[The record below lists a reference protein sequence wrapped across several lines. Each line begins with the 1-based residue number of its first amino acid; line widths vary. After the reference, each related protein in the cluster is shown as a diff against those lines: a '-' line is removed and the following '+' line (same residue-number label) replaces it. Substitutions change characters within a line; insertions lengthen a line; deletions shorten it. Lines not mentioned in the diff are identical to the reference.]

1 MPLATSEASGSPPVL
16 STLPTAAEYSL
27 PAQALNQDEELDS
40 TPRPEP
46 ELSSLLPPGPAI
58 GSIDTT
64 APTESTNDGNTTTPN
79 LETKLQS
86 EDQVQPLLDRLLSAI
101 SGASE
106 TTLIAGFSVIALVMS
121 TVFGRIGLLLVGT
134 FLGAMLHAAL
144 QNQNGLLDVVKSLAK
159 SKDSIPTE
167 KESSDS
173 TKEQKAQEDIIVADF
188 SSLNPKVGSALDEL
202 CNAVVKDCINSWY
215 MPLIPDD
222 SSFPATCHHYL
233 AQTFLRFSKHMNNK
247 RPADVFFWS
256 VINISG
262 TMTTFMQDL
271 SRALSV
277 NRELKA
283 GVQAYTS
290 ANPKSDLAEL
300 VHRGQQDKKLRELS
314 SDILQQFAPRDLKSS
329 EPVALFLKNIVR
341 SVILWNMVEKFS
353 DPDFINEWI
362 IHFLEQKESA
372 GPTKEGVGA
381 VLQAFDRS
389 VAGAAQGSL
398 PKVSTVIPQES
409 KSATQSPT
417 ARKENFRPA
426 QTQTNGINGTNGIKN
441 TNGMNGVNSTNGTNA
456 TNSPSAERPSRVLP
470 LEVIRN
476 GNISNRSEN
485 DFEGRKSLE
494 MRSASQNQ
502 SPVDSPPRSPIEI
515 PTKRASS
522 SASSHASVSELSM
535 TPQKTSSESSRS
547 GIYPS
552 QAVEQTKPSP
562 GLGLLNGRVTVVDT
576 GPTPDPTR
584 TLRSKPKNQFMIQLE
599 PMASAGRIV
608 MRTYQDFENLHNTL
622 FSVARISGCEK
633 YMMAFSEE
641 GLPTWRN
648 RSIDE
653 VVAMLEFYLR
663 MALSEEPL
671 VKTEALYKFFEKDE
685 DKRER
690 EKQLK
695 QETPATPWRSSTSLE
710 NMGKNLLGTITKAP
724 QSASEGGKA
733 FFGGIKKALTSQTLA
748 QSPSDRT
755 ENRPF
760 GFISNN
766 ASRAAS
772 RARLNEE
779 NPEAI
784 IPPQDDSLAEPLT
797 ENRGRF
803 SIQLTRRTTNPPLPP
818 RRSASV
824 AARSSNLST
833 VNGSD
838 DEDTLAQ
845 STPSLLERDP
855 ALESENITMTF
866 EEPLPQEL
874 DGISLPPPPSE
885 IDNYDMKSEHEDPGY
900 MPHIPPAAIFEGI
913 TETET
918 QYVLEIMFSIINELY
933 GLSTAW
939 MIRRSFLNIAKSVIL
954 RPGNSQLAGMRN
966 MIQSDVLEAN
976 TKPEVIAD
984 YIRQVRKNA
993 LPTPAEAKKWE
1004 QTKKP
1009 RTDEEKEELRQRARV
1024 LLSESLPQGLT
1035 ALLGVNQTKEAMYQ
1049 LFDAL
1054 QERDIARGLWTAIL
1068 CGTMKFVCQ

>member
-1 MPLATSEASGSPPVL
+1 MPLATSDASGSPPVL
-16 STLPTAAEYSL
+16 STLPTATEGST
-27 PAQALNQDEELDS
+27 PAIAAHDEELNS
-40 TPRPEP
+40 MPRLEP
-46 ELSSLLPPGPAI
+46 ELSSLLPAGSTTGNTGPTI
-58 GSIDTT
+58 IKSETTSNGSI
-64 APTESTNDGNTTTPN
+64 TTPN
-79 LETKLQS
+79 PETKSQS
-86 EDQVQPLLDRLLSAI
+86 EEQIQPPLERLLSAV
-101 SGASE
+101 STASE
-106 TTLIAGFSVIALVMS
+106 TTLLAGLSVGALLMS
-121 TVFGRIGLLLVGT
+121 TIFGRIGLLLAGT
-134 FLGAMLHAAL
+134 ILGAMIHAAL
-144 QNQNGLLDVVKSLAK
+144 QNQNGLLDVIKSV
-159 SKDSIPTE
+159 SKPKEQAPAEGQAEDS
-167 KESSDS
+167 S
-173 TKEQKAQEDIIVADF
+173 KEQKTQEDALADF
-188 SSLNPKVGSALDEL
+188 SSLNPKVGSALDDL
-202 CNAVVKDCINSWY
+202 CNAIVKDCINSWY
-215 MPLIPDD
+215 TSLIPDD
-222 SSFPATCHHYL
+222 SSFPATCHQCL
-233 AQTFLRFSKHMNNK
+233 TQTFLRFSKHMNNK

-262 TMTTFMQDL
+262 TMTAFMQDL
-271 SRALSV
+271 SRALNV
-277 NRELKA
+277 NRDLRT
-283 GVQAYTS
+283 GVQSYIT
-290 ANPKSDLAEL
+290 ANPKSDLADL
-300 VHRGQQDKKLRELS
+300 VNRGAQDKKLRELS
-314 SDILQQFAPRDLKSS
+314 SEIIQQFAPRDLKGS
-329 EPVALFLKNIVR
+329 EPVSLFLRNIVR

-353 DPDFINEWI
+353 DPDFMNEWM

-372 GPTKEGVGA
+372 GPSKEGVSA

-389 VAGAAQGSL
+389 VVGAAQGSL
-398 PKVSTVIPQES
+398 PKVSTTIPQES
-409 KSATQSPT
+409 KSATQSATQSPT
-417 ARKENFRPA
+417 TRKENFRPA
-426 QTQTNGINGTNGIKN
+426 PMQQPNGANGVKNVNGANGMNGTNG
-441 TNGMNGVNSTNGTNA
+441 TNPN
-456 TNSPSAERPSRVLP
+456 NSPSAEKPTRMLP
-470 LEVIRN
+470 LEVIRGGGVSN
-476 GNISNRSEN
+476 GNEDN
-485 DFEGRKSLE
+485 FEHRKSLD

-502 SPVDSPPRSPIEI
+502 SPVDSPPRSPVEM
-515 PTKRASS
+515 PSKRASS

-535 TPQKTSSESSRS
+535 TPHKTSSESSRS

-552 QAVEQTKPSP
+552 QPVEQPSP
-562 GLGLLNGRVTVVDT
+562 GLGLLNGRVTVIDT
-576 GPTPDPTR
+576 GSTPDPSR

-599 PMASAGRIV
+599 PLASAGRIV

-690 EKQLK
+690 EKQTK
-695 QETPATPWRSSTSLE
+695 PEAPSTPWRSSTSLE
-710 NMGKNLLGTITKAP
+710 NMGKNILGTITKAP

-772 RARLNEE
+772 RARPNDE
-779 NPEAI
+779 NPEASTAF
-784 IPPQDDSLAEPLT
+784 QDDLLAEPPI

-803 SIQLTRRTTNPPLPP
+803 SIQLTRRATGPPLPP

-824 AARSSNLST
+824 AARTSNLST
-833 VNGSD
+833 VNASD
-838 DEDTLAQ
+838 DEDSLAQ
-845 STPSLLERDP
+845 STPSLLDRDP
-855 ALESENITMTF
+855 TIESDNITMTF
-866 EEPLPQEL
+866 EEPLPQDL
-874 DGISLPPPPSE
+874 DGLSLPPPPSE
-885 IDNYDMKSEHEDPGY
+885 IDNYDVASERDDFGY
-900 MPHIPPAAIFEGI
+900 TPHIPPAAIFEGI

-984 YIRQVRKNA
+984 YIRQIRKNA
-993 LPTPAEAKKWE
+993 LPTPAEQKKWQ

-1009 RTDEEKEELRQRARV
+1009 RTEQEKEELRLRARV

>member
-1 MPLATSEASGSPPVL
+1 MPLATSEASGSPPVI
-16 STLPTAAEYSL
+16 STIPTAAGNFL
-27 PAQALNQDEELDS
+27 PAQDRESDA
-40 TPRPEP
+40 TPKPEP
-46 ELSSLLPPGPAI
+46 ELSSLLPPG
-58 GSIDTT
+58 T
-64 APTESTNDGNTTTPN
+64 ATGNTDKTIHTESTSDGHITTLNP
-79 LETKLQS
+79 ETKSQP
-86 EDQVQPLLDRLLSAI
+86 EEQIQPLLDRLLSAA
-101 SGASE
+101 SSASE
-106 TTLIAGFSVIALVMS
+106 TTLIAGLSVVALVMS

-144 QNQNGLLDVVKSLAK
+144 QNQNGLSDVIKSLAK
-159 SKDSIPTE
+159 SKDPIPAE
-167 KESSDS
+167 KEFENS
-173 TKEQKAQEDIIVADF
+173 TKEQKTQEDTVADF

-215 MPLIPDD
+215 TPLIPDD

-271 SRALSV
+271 SRALSI
-277 NRELKA
+277 NRDLRA

-290 ANPKSDLAEL
+290 ANPRSDLAEL
-300 VHRGQQDKKLRELS
+300 VHRGTQDKKLRELS
-314 SDILQQFAPRDLKSS
+314 SDIIQQFAPRDLKSS
-329 EPVALFLKNIVR
+329 EPVALFLRNIVR

-372 GPTKEGVGA
+372 GPSKEGVSA

-426 QTQTNGINGTNGIKN
+426 QMQTNGTNGIKN
-441 TNGMNGVNSTNGTNA
+441 SNGTHGANSTNGTNG
-456 TNSPSAERPSRVLP
+456 TNSPSAEKPSRIVP
-470 LEVIRN
+470 LEVIRS
-476 GNISNRSEN
+476 GGVSNRNEN
-485 DFEGRKSLE
+485 DFEGRKSSE
-494 MRSASQNQ
+494 MRPTSQNQ
-502 SPVDSPPRSPIEI
+502 SPIDSPPRSPIEM

-522 SASSHASVSELSM
+522 SASSRASVSELSM

-552 QAVEQTKPSP
+552 QTVESTKPSP
-562 GLGLLNGRVTVVDT
+562 GLGLLNGRVTVIDT

-599 PMASAGRIV
+599 PLSSAGRIV

-690 EKQLK
+690 EKTLK
-695 QETPATPWRSSTSLE
+695 QETSNTPWRSSTSLE

-733 FFGGIKKALTSQTLA
+733 FFGGIKKALTSQTPA
-748 QSPSDRT
+748 QSPSERT

-772 RARLNEE
+772 RARPNEE
-779 NPEAI
+779 NTETLVV
-784 IPPQDDSLAEPLT
+784 PQDDSLAEPPS

-803 SIQLTRRTTNPPLPP
+803 SIQLTRRNTNPPLPP

-855 ALESENITMTF
+855 TLESESITMTF
-866 EEPLPQEL
+866 EEPLSQEL

-885 IDNYDMKSEHEDPGY
+885 IDNYDIKSEHGDLAGY

-1009 RTDEEKEELRQRARV
+1009 RTDEEKEELRQKARI

>member
-1 MPLATSEASGSPPVL
+1 MPIPTSDASGSPPVL
-16 STLPTAAEYSL
+16 STLPIAVDEFTIS
-27 PAQALNQDEELDS
+27 QDEETDS

-46 ELSSLLPPGPAI
+46 ELSSLLPVSTTSNTSTTMHPGPTDNGI
-58 GSIDTT
+58 
-64 APTESTNDGNTTTPN
+64 TTPN
-79 LETKLQS
+79 LETKSQS
-86 EDQVQPLLDRLLSAI
+86 EEQVPPLLDRLLSAA
-101 SGASE
+101 SNASE
-106 TTLIAGFSVIALVMS
+106 TTLIAGLSVVALLMS
-121 TVFGRIGLLLVGT
+121 TVLGKIGLLLVGT

-144 QNQNGLLDVVKSLAK
+144 QNHNGLSDVVKSLAK
-159 SKDSIPTE
+159 TKGSISTE
-167 KESSDS
+167 ESDN
-173 TKEQKAQEDIIVADF
+173 TKEKKSQEDAVSDF

-256 VINISG
+256 VINMSG

-277 NRELKA
+277 NRELRT
-283 GVQAYTS
+283 GVQAYIS
-290 ANPKSDLAEL
+290 ANPRSDLADL
-300 VHRGQQDKKLRELS
+300 VHRGAQDKKLRELS
-314 SDILQQFAPRDLKSS
+314 SDIIQQFAPRDLKSS
-329 EPVALFLKNIVR
+329 EPVALFLNNIVR

-353 DPDFINEWI
+353 DPEFINEWI

-372 GPTKEGVGA
+372 GPSKEGVGA

-389 VAGAAQGSL
+389 VAGAAQGNL
-398 PKVSTVIPQES
+398 PKVSTIIPAES

-417 ARKENFRPA
+417 TQKENFRPA
-426 QTQTNGINGTNGIKN
+426 SMQHNITNGAKNVNGSNGS
-441 TNGMNGVNSTNGTNA
+441 NGVNGVNGADGTNSTHP
-456 TNSPSAERPSRVLP
+456 TNSPSIEKSIKTHLLEDVQNGYRSNENYNSFLERYDPEMLP
-470 LEVIRN
+470 T
-476 GNISNRSEN
+476 
-485 DFEGRKSLE
+485 
-494 MRSASQNQ
+494 SQNQ
-502 SPVDSPPRSPIEI
+502 SPVDSPPRSPIEM
-515 PTKRASS
+515 PPKRASS
-522 SASSHASVSELSM
+522 SASSRASVSELSM
-535 TPQKTSSESSRS
+535 TPHKTSSESSRS

-562 GLGLLNGRVTVVDT
+562 GIGLLNARVTVIDT
-576 GPTPDPTR
+576 GPTPDPSR

-599 PMASAGRIV
+599 PLASAGRIV
-608 MRTYQDFENLHNTL
+608 MRTYQDFENLHTTV

-633 YMMAFSEE
+633 YMMAFAEE

-690 EKQLK
+690 EKQSK
-695 QETPATPWRSSTSLE
+695 PEFPVMPWRSNTSLE
-710 NMGKNLLGTITKAP
+710 SVGKNILGTITKAP
-724 QSASEGGKA
+724 QSASEGSKA
-733 FFGGIKKALTSQTLA
+733 FFGGIKKALTSQQSPA
-748 QSPSDRT
+748 QSPSERT
-755 ENRPF
+755 ENRSPF

-772 RARLNEE
+772 RANLIEE
-779 NPEAI
+779 NAETPI
-784 IPPQDDSLAEPLT
+784 IPQDDSLVEPPF

-803 SIQLTRRTTNPPLPP
+803 SIQLTRRATNPPLPP

-833 VNGSD
+833 VNASD

-855 ALESENITMTF
+855 TLESENITMTF

-885 IDNYDMKSEHEDPGY
+885 IDNYDRASEQGDFGY
-900 MPHIPPAAIFEGI
+900 TPHIPPAAIFEGI

-954 RPGNSQLAGMRN
+954 RPGNSQLAGLRN

-1004 QTKKP
+1004 LTKKS
-1009 RTDEEKEELRQRARV
+1009 RTEEEKEELKRKARV

>member
-1 MPLATSEASGSPPVL
+1 MT
-16 STLPTAAEYSL
+16 T
-27 PAQALNQDEELDS
+27 QDEELDS
-40 TPRPEP
+40 TPRAEP
-46 ELSSLLPPGPAI
+46 ELSSLLPA
-58 GSIDTT
+58 GSTT
-64 APTESTNDGNTTTPN
+64 SNTDSITTPSS
-79 LETKLQS
+79 ETKPQS
-86 EDQVQPLLDRLLSAI
+86 EEQLPPVLDRLLSTI
-101 SGASE
+101 SSASE
-106 TTLIAGFSVIALVMS
+106 TTLIAGLLVVALVTS

-134 FLGAMLHAAL
+134 FLGAMFHAAL
-144 QNQNGLLDVVKSLAK
+144 QNQNGLSDAIKSLAK
-159 SKDSIPTE
+159 PKVSIPPE
-167 KESSDS
+167 KESGDS
-173 TKEQKAQEDIIVADF
+173 TKEQKAQEDAVVDF

-233 AQTFLRFSKHMNNK
+233 TQTFLRFSKHMNNK

-256 VINISG
+256 VINISS
-262 TMTTFMQDL
+262 TMTAFMQDL

-277 NRELKA
+277 NRELRA
-283 GVQAYTS
+283 GVQTYIS
-290 ANPKSDLAEL
+290 ANPKSDLADL
-300 VHRGQQDKKLRELS
+300 VHRGDQDKKLRELS
-314 SDILQQFAPRDLKSS
+314 SDIIQQFAPRDLKNS

-341 SVILWNMVEKFS
+341 SVILWNMVERFS

-362 IHFLEQKESA
+362 IYFLEQKESA
-372 GPTKEGVGA
+372 GPSKEGVGA

-417 ARKENFRPA
+417 TRKENPRPA
-426 QTQTNGINGTNGIKN
+426 PMQPNGTNGIKN
-441 TNGMNGVNSTNGTNA
+441 VNGTNGTNGMNGTNGTNP
-456 TNSPSAERPSRVLP
+456 TNSPSVEKPTRILP
-470 LEVIRN
+470 HEFIRN
-476 GNISNRSEN
+476 EGVSNRDEDNSE
-485 DFEGRKSLE
+485 DGKSLE

-502 SPVDSPPRSPIEI
+502 SPVDSPPRSPIEMS
-515 PTKRASS
+515 TKRASS
-522 SASSHASVSELSM
+522 SASSRASVSELSM
-535 TPQKTSSESSRS
+535 TPHKTSSESSRS

-552 QAVEQTKPSP
+552 QAVEPTKPSP
-562 GLGLLNGRVTVVDT
+562 GMGLLNGRVTVVDA
-576 GPTPDPTR
+576 GPTPDPSR

-599 PMASAGRIV
+599 PLASAGRIV

-695 QETPATPWRSSTSLE
+695 QETPNTPWRSSASLE
-710 NMGKNLLGTITKAP
+710 NMGKNILGTITKAP

-733 FFGGIKKALTSQTLA
+733 FFGGIKKALASQTLA
-748 QSPSDRT
+748 QSPSERT
-755 ENRPF
+755 DNRPF

-766 ASRAAS
+766 TSRAAS

-779 NPEAI
+779 SLEAPI
-784 IPPQDDSLAEPLT
+784 APQDDSPVEPPP

-803 SIQLTRRTTNPPLPP
+803 SIQLTRRATNPPLPP

-833 VNGSD
+833 VNASD

-845 STPSLLERDP
+845 STPSLLDRDLT
-855 ALESENITMTF
+855 LESENITMTF

-874 DGISLPPPPSE
+874 DGISLPHPPSE
-885 IDNYDMKSEHEDPGY
+885 IDNYDMTSEHEDLGY

-984 YIRQVRKNA
+984 YIRQIRKNA
-993 LPTPAEAKKWE
+993 LPTPAEAKEWE

-1009 RTDEEKEELRQRARV
+1009 RTDEEKEELRQKARI

>member
-1 MPLATSEASGSPPVL
+1 MPLATSEASGSPPVA
-16 STLPTAAEYSL
+16 SPLPTAVEGFVT
-27 PAQALNQDEELDS
+27 PQDEELDS
-40 TPRPEP
+40 TPRPES
-46 ELSSLLPPGPAI
+46 ELSSQLSVGLFPGSTDPTIQKEPA
-58 GSIDTT
+58 
-64 APTESTNDGNTTTPN
+64 GNGTITTTKP
-79 LETKLQS
+79 EADPQS
-86 EDQVQPLLDRLLSAI
+86 EEQIQPLPDRLLSAI
-101 SGASE
+101 SSASE
-106 TTLIAGFSVIALVMS
+106 TTLIAGLSVVALIMS

-144 QNQNGLLDVVKSLAK
+144 QNHNGLLDVVKSMAK
-159 SKDSIPTE
+159 PKDSVTTE
-167 KESSDS
+167 KESEDS
-173 TKEQKAQEDIIVADF
+173 TKEQKSQEDSVADF

-202 CNAVVKDCINSWY
+202 CNAVVKECINSWY
-215 MPLIPDD
+215 LPLIPDD
-222 SSFPATCHHYL
+222 SSFPATCHQYL

-262 TMTTFMQDL
+262 TMTAFMQDL
-271 SRALSV
+271 SRALNV
-277 NRELKA
+277 NRELKI
-283 GVQAYTS
+283 GVQTYIS
-290 ANPKSDLAEL
+290 ANPKSDLADL
-300 VHRGQQDKKLRELS
+300 VHRGAQDKKLKELA
-314 SDILQQFAPRDLKSS
+314 SDIIQQFAPRDLKNS
-329 EPVALFLKNIVR
+329 EPVVLFLRNIVR
-341 SVILWNMVEKFS
+341 GVILRNMVEKFS

-362 IHFLEQKESA
+362 IHFLEQKEDTGHS
-372 GPTKEGVGA
+372 TEGVGA

-389 VAGAAQGSL
+389 VAGAAQGNL
-398 PKVSTVIPQES
+398 PKVSTIVPQES

-417 ARKENFRPA
+417 TRKENLRPA
-426 QTQTNGINGTNGIKN
+426 SMQPNGTNGTKN
-441 TNGMNGVNSTNGTNA
+441 FNGTNGMNGMNGTNP
-456 TNSPSAERPSRVLP
+456 TNSPLTEKLTRILP
-470 LEVIRN
+470 LEIIRN
-476 GNISNRSEN
+476 GVSSNEN
-485 DFEGRKSLE
+485 DGNSEDRKNLE
-494 MRSASQNQ
+494 IRPVSQNQ
-502 SPVDSPPRSPIEI
+502 SPADSPPRSPID
-515 PTKRASS
+515 TATRRAPS
-522 SASSHASVSELSM
+522 SASSHVSESELSM

-547 GIYPS
+547 GISPS
-552 QAVEQTKPSP
+552 QATEETKPSP
-562 GLGLLNGRVTVVDT
+562 GIGLLNGRVTVIDA
-576 GPTPDPTR
+576 GPTPDPSR

-599 PMASAGRIV
+599 PLASAGRIV

-690 EKQLK
+690 EKQAKL
-695 QETPATPWRSSTSLE
+695 ETPNTPWRNSTTSLE
-710 NMGKNLLGTITKAP
+710 NMGKNILGTITKAP

-733 FFGGIKKALTSQTLA
+733 FFGGIKKALTSQNLA
-748 QSPSDRT
+748 QSPSERPDI
-755 ENRPF
+755 RPF

-766 ASRAAS
+766 ASRAS
-772 RARLNEE
+772 RVRVNEE
-779 NPEAI
+779 NPET
-784 IPPQDDSLAEPLT
+784 PQDESPVEPPP

-803 SIQLTRRTTNPPLPP
+803 SIQLTRRVTNPPLPP

-824 AARSSNLST
+824 AGRSNLST
-833 VNGSD
+833 INASD
-838 DEDTLAQ
+838 DEDPLAQ
-845 STPSLLERDP
+845 STPSLLDRDL
-855 ALESENITMTF
+855 ALESESITMTF

-885 IDNYDMKSEHEDPGY
+885 IDNYELPSEHEDFGY

-954 RPGNSQLAGMRN
+954 RPGNSQLAGLRN

-993 LPTPAEAKKWE
+993 LPTPAEEKKWE
-1004 QTKKP
+1004 ETKKP
-1009 RTDEEKEELRQRARV
+1009 RTDEEKEELRQKARII
-1024 LLSESLPQGLT
+1024 LSESLPQGLT